1 MESGN
6 GRRKGLLVS
15 LRILAWA
22 AAATL
27 ALCIG
32 FALMGMGLI
41 ALEATRSEVSL
52 DQLRLGVWRSL
63 YAIIVSQALLPHLL
77 LSLVAWLVI
86 ARRLP
91 SLEQSW
97 LSLLPGMT
105 ATAALCFPVI
115 GSLSFTVWTP
125 TSAGDYV
132 ATLLLM
138 TGGASAA
145 LALPRRLFRFLAP
158 GAFAPPEVVHSEPA
172 R

>member
-1 MESGN
+1 MKSDIGQRN
-6 GRRKGLLVS
+6 RLRGL
-15 LRILAWA
+15 LRILGWA
-22 AAATL
+22 AGAML
-27 ALCIG
+27 VLCIG
-32 FALMGMGLI
+32 FALLGMGLI

-63 YAIIVSQALLPHLL
+63 YTVIVSQALLPHLL

-86 ARRLP
+86 ARSVP
-91 SLEQSW
+91 FLERSW
-97 LSLLPGMT
+97 RPLLPGMT
-105 ATAALCFPVI
+105 VTAAICFPVI

-125 TSAGDYV
+125 TSSGDYV

-145 LALPRRLFRFLAP
+145 LALPRWLFRFLSP
-158 GAFAPPEVVHSEPA
+158 GAFAPPEAIHPEPS